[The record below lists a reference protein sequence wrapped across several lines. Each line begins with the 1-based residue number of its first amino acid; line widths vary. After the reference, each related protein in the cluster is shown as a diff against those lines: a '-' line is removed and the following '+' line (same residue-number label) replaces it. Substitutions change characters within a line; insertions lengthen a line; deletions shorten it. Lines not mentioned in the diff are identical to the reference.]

1 MLLSSRICAEALQF
15 LPRHNNTR
23 FEELH
28 MHQVSPMAHLRHCF
42 RFSFLFQD
50 FRRELTLSCSSCA
63 SMSKRRRF
71 RWPRLGRGMSGDA
84 AGRQTWQQPGRP
96 RSRSGGEKE
105 RGPST
110 SDEVVI
116 RSQGKWPR
124 RPSPLWTSPRGR
136 LRGCR
141 GRCRGRGRLVFF
153 FIFVYFCHYAIL
165 TPFPARLFPLL
176 P

>member
-1 MLLSSRICAEALQF
+1 
-15 LPRHNNTR
+15 
-23 FEELH
+23 
-28 MHQVSPMAHLRHCF
+28 
-42 RFSFLFQD
+42 
-50 FRRELTLSCSSCA
+50 
-63 SMSKRRRF
+63 MSKRRRF
-71 RWPRLGRGMSGDA
+71 RWPRPGRGMSGDA

-110 SDEVVI
+110 SDEVAI

-124 RPSPLWTSPRGR
+124 RPSPLRTLPRGR

-141 GRCRGRGRLVFF
+141 GRCHGRGRLVYLFCVLLSLCHPHALSCPSVPSPSLKRSREVDEAAVASTDVAARTTAGMSREMPRAWKVSVFF
-153 FIFVYFCHYAIL
+153 CVYFCHYAIL